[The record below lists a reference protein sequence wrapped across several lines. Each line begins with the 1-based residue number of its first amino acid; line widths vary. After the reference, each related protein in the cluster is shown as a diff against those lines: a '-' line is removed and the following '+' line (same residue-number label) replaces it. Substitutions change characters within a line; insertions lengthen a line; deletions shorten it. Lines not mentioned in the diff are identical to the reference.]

1 MNFLKKP
8 FVAVLL
14 SALIICGSTL
24 LSADIKLGR
33 ECQNIT
39 DGFYEGVVYENYQH
53 KSIASQIRNICGAA
67 DGMVTIANNYDIDTD
82 AVRAATDEMK
92 NALTYGSVSYL
103 HYLYEDLLQA
113 LKPLEDQLSR
123 AELSDR
129 DAEGFAQYSSTISGA
144 QSVIENSGYN
154 ESVRAF
160 LRDEIH
166 FPADFFAELAG
177 LELPELFA

>member
-1 MNFLKKP
+1 MNLLKKP

-24 LSADIKLGR
+24 LSVDVKLGK

-67 DGMVTIANNYDIDTD
+67 DGMVTIANSYDIDAD
-82 AVRAATDEMK
+82 AVSAATAEMK
-92 NALTYGSVSYL
+92 SALSFGSVSYL
-103 HYLYEDLLQA
+103 YGLYEDLLSA

-129 DAEGFAQYSSTISGA
+129 DAEGLKQYSSTISGA
-144 QSVIENSGYN
+144 QSVINNSGYN

-160 LRDEIH
+160 YRDQVH
-166 FPADFFAELAG
+166 FPADFFADLVDVD
-177 LELPELFA
+177 LPELFE

>member
-103 HYLYEDLLQA
+103 HYLYVDLLQA

-177 LELPELFA
+177 VELPELFE

>member
-129 DAEGFAQYSSTISGA
+129 DAEGFAQYYSTISGA

-177 LELPELFA
+177 VELPELFE